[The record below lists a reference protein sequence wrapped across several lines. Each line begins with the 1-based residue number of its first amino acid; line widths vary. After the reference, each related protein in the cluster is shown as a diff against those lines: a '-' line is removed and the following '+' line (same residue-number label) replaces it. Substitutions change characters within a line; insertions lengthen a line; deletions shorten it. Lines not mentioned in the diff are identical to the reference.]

1 MRPIS
6 MMILAGALLSA
17 PASVVAQE
25 SWDLKSALKQID
37 KATKKVGRVTADVS
51 WSEKLENGSV
61 EGEGTFVADL
71 AGMIRAEVA
80 GNSPR
85 TVLLVPPL
93 LHIYRP
99 YKKLAETYYLGD
111 HPELLVQYVL
121 LGFSPRGSGLKKDYH
136 VKLIREDRVGDR
148 AALLFTLDPKNKQ
161 LKEILSA
168 VQLWI
173 DLETWLPAGQR
184 VVHQPSGLT
193 IEVRYTSMTPAEG
206 ATAQTFQ
213 VDWPEGTDKRAVR

>member
-1 MRPIS
+1 MRRT
-6 MMILAGALLSA
+6 LLVFLVGAVLGSAA
-17 PASVVAQE
+17 PAEAQD
-25 SWDLKSALKQID
+25 SWDVKSALKQID
-37 KATKKVGRVTADVS
+37 KATKKIGRVTAEVS
-51 WSEKLENGSV
+51 WSEKLANGTV
-61 EGEGTFVADL
+61 DGTGTFVADL

-111 HPELLVQYVL
+111 HPELIVQYTL
-121 LGFSPRGSGLKKDYH
+121 LGFSPRGSDLKKHYH
-136 VKLIREDRVGDR
+136 VKLIREDQVGDR
-148 AALLFTLDPKNKQ
+148 AALLFTLDPKDKQ
-161 LKEILSA
+161 LKAVLSA

-173 DLETWLPAGQR
+173 DVETWLPAGQR
-184 VVHQPSGLT
+184 IVHQPSGLT
-193 IEVRYTSMTPAEG
+193 VEVRYGSMTAADEVSQ
-206 ATAQTFQ
+206 ATFL